1 MLHLFDFN
9 EAHLKFPLLK
19 FMEFL
24 PIREYK
30 TDENTNNGSDQRLE
44 KTRAK

>member
-1 MLHLFDFN
+1 MLHLFNFN

-30 TDENTNNGSDQRLE
+30 KMKTQITEVMKDWE
-44 KTRAK
+44 KPG